1 MEICHIVSARRLEGD
16 WFRRRWKRREAYHLA
31 DHMRR
36 IQAQKH
42 CSLRIMGDV
51 FHNLA
56 QQYPRGENTGIRMRK
71 RVENDGWR
79 EREGGTEQISCIQIS
94 RVAMRP
100 RALLFLA
107 LRAGTG
113 SRTNTIRKQASK
125 PATLLPPP
133 GAKLLSGQAYRWQ
146 EQK

>member
-1 MEICHIVSARRLEGD
+1 
-16 WFRRRWKRREAYHLA
+16 
-31 DHMRR
+31 
-36 IQAQKH
+36 
-42 CSLRIMGDV
+42 MGDV
-51 FHNLA
+51 FHNLE
-56 QQYPRGENTGIRMRK
+56 QQYPSGENTGIRMRK

-79 EREGGTEQISCIQIS
+79 ARVKGGETEQISCIQIS